1 MPFIVSD
8 NWADSNLYITAEE
21 VLKVL
26 DEAWLEV
33 SPVAANYFH

>member
-1 MPFIVSD
+1 MPFIHSD
-8 NWADSNLYITAEE
+8 VCADLNLRIAAEE

-33 SPVAANYFH
+33 SPIAANYFH

>member
-1 MPFIVSD
+1 MS
-8 NWADSNLYITAEE
+8 ADFNLRITAEE

>member
-1 MPFIVSD
+1 MPYTPL
-8 NWADSNLYITAEE
+8 NGCADQLTCFAAEE

-33 SPVAANYFH
+33 SPYSGNYFH